1 MSLQRKCKRQCDTS
15 LAWIFSFCPLSLSL
29 THSLSSLLRALPAAQ
44 CLEIFDCFIKKFKEM
59 HLPLIEQ
66 LIISRSAKKMRR
78 EQESGTILI
87 PIDSRHGYSTIS
99 GLLLYVDI
107 LSFFISNLSLE
118 LFIKG
123 REQEE
128 MKERIKDVTNNIY
141 SSLLQA
147 AIEKVN

>member
-1 MSLQRKCKRQCDTS
+1 
-15 LAWIFSFCPLSLSL
+15 
-29 THSLSSLLRALPAAQ
+29 
-44 CLEIFDCFIKKFKEM
+44 M